1 MHSSHKSY
9 IRPYLAFSS
18 ACARAKRFKPVFDCS
33 DCTARVADITKD
45 VGNNAKTTHRSSSS
59 NGKISNGRG
68 RGRAWD
74 KGLIASGSIEKG
86 SVGSAALDLERRLIV
101 LLSLPPSASSGIDF
115 VDDEGACI
123 FDFNN
128 SLAYNGC
135 NLPAAALPRYAAGGP
150 WLTLEACAAG

>member
-1 MHSSHKSY
+1 
-9 IRPYLAFSS
+9 LAFSS

-33 DCTARVADITKD
+33 DCTARVADITND

-59 NGKISNGRG
+59 NGRISNGRG

-86 SVGSAALDLERRLIV
+86 SGALDLERRLIV

-135 NLPAAALPRYAAGGP
+135 ILPAAALPRYAAGGP
-150 WLTLEACAAG
+150 RLS